1 MSLACCMLPSVGSV
15 AVDQFAD
22 NPAAEVWAHKLFA
35 MLLAGK
41 SKLEK
46 KYPMD
51 DLQAMRNVDPLK
63 VHACAEAPAVVM
75 HRLVAA
81 TGLRHECL

>member
-1 MSLACCMLPSVGSV
+1 M

-63 VHACAEAPAVVM
+63 VCEAAARKETFCMPVLQNTEFPFECAARVLPF
-75 HRLVAA
+75 
-81 TGLRHECL
+81 